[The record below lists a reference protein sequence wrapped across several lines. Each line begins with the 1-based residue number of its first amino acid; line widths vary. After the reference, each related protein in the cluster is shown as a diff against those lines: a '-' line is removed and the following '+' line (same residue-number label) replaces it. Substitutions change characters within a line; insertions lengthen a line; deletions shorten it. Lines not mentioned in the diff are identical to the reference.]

1 MGESSVKKHD
11 QDFMKRQNRLTV
23 FEIIKNQHPI
33 SRASIAKQ
41 TGMSPTTVSRIV
53 GELTEQGYLL
63 NSDQVSAGLGR
74 KSTLLGMVNA
84 SVLSVGVD
92 LDRSLMS
99 IGIVDLQGKLVCGSK
114 YPRIPDESPETTLI
128 RISEAIEQLMQQQEI
143 DRTRI
148 VGIGVG
154 LPGIVNN
161 EEGIVVFSVQLGW
174 KNVKLAERLKELN
187 GFDIAVDNELKVRAL
202 AEHLKGA
209 AFGSRRTALL
219 GFGHGVGSAI
229 ILEGEIY
236 RGVMNSAGEIGHTTV
251 DPSGMMCD
259 CGKAGC
265 LQTYINISSLL
276 SEANRIRPIGTIE
289 ELFEAKRAGEH
300 WAIHLIDRALMYM
313 AITINNVVCMY
324 NPDSVILSGELVD
337 KFPDIHDEVEKIYL
351 SRFLWEPL
359 RDSFTFHRSM
369 LNERGVMI
377 GSGLLSQNRF
387 FALE

>member
-1 MGESSVKKHD
+1 MKKHD

-23 FEIIKNQHPI
+23 FEMIKNQQPI

-53 GELTEQGYLL
+53 GELAEEGYLL
-63 NSDQVSAGLGR
+63 DSDQVSSGLGR
-74 KSTLLGMVNA
+74 KSTLIGMIDA
-84 SVLSVGVD
+84 SVLSVGVE
-92 LDRSLMS
+92 LDRSLMT
-99 IGIVDLQGKLVCGSK
+99 IGVVDLQGKLVCSSQ
-114 YPRIPDESPETTLI
+114 YPRTPEESPEQTLE
-128 RISEAIEQLMQQQEI
+128 RIHEAIGQLIQNHGI

-174 KNVKLAERLKELN
+174 KNVLLAERLKELT
-187 GFDIAVDNELKVRAL
+187 GFEIAVDNELKVRAL

-209 AFGSRRTALL
+209 AVGSSRTALL
-219 GFGHGVGSAI
+219 GFGQGVGSAM

-251 DPSGMMCD
+251 EPNGMLCE

-265 LQTYINISSLL
+265 LQTYINIRSLL
-276 SEANRIRPIGTIE
+276 SEANRIRPVRTIE
-289 ELFEAKRAGEH
+289 EVFAAKQAGEQ
-300 WAIHLIDRALMYM
+300 WAVHLIDRALMYM

-324 NPDSVILSGELVD
+324 NPDSVILSGELMD
-337 KFPDIHDEVEKIYL
+337 KFPDIYEEVEKLYL
-351 SRFLWEPL
+351 SRFTWEPL
-359 RDSFTFHRSM
+359 RGSFTIHRSL
-369 LNERGVMI
+369 LNENGVII

-387 FALE
+387 FALD